1 MKAPVWFLMNRVA
14 AVIGGTGW
22 HRAELID
29 QFVHRFFEWWLIGTR
44 DNANWGLDMWD
55 TINAYVR
62 AGVEGGLVTFLLF
75 LSILVIGFKRIGRA
89 QMLTKDD
96 PNNERLLFALG
107 ATLFS
112 NAVAFLGI
120 IYFDQ
125 SAIAWYLTLV
135 LISVTTS
142 FVLEAKKVEASPE
155 VLLPLRHRTLKVN
168 KQSAPATPVP
178 TYRNRFNA

>member
-1 MKAPVWFLMNRVA
+1 
-14 AVIGGTGW
+14 
-22 HRAELID
+22 
-29 QFVHRFFEWWLIGTR
+29 
-44 DNANWGLDMWD
+44 MWD

-96 PNNERLLFALG
+96 PNNECLLFALG

-142 FVLEAKKVEASPE
+142 FVLEAKKVEALPE